1 MCDLLS
7 QRYSFIARKV
17 PDFFANSPLNQLL
30 FTDLYLMHWPDCMVP
45 GVSSREVR
53 AETWRALEELYDEGS
68 CSFRFFLQFRNDQHR
83 QFVGNVS
90 SPLLQVCVVPLE

>member
-1 MCDLLS
+1 MRLKSKVEIYCS
-7 QRYSFIARKV
+7 KSAR
-17 PDFFANSPLNQLL
+17 FFSDKLL
-30 FTDLYLMHWPDCMVP
+30 FTDLYLMHWPECTVP

-53 AETWRALEELYDEGS
+53 AETWRAMEELYDEGS
-68 CSFRFFLQFRNDQHR
+68 CSFRFILQFRNDQQR